1 MLSIAQCDTSLGEEM
16 YNFARLLWPINR
28 SITGD
33 GVRQTLALIKEHIPS
48 LSIFEVLTG
57 TQVFDWTIP
66 REWRVREGYILTP
79 DGERICDFRVNNLH
93 LVGYSIPFAGDLT
106 LNELQDHFYS
116 LPDQPDAIPYVT
128 SYYKEQWG
136 FCICHKQRESLTEGL
151 YKVVVDSDLFE
162 GSLTYG
168 EVIIRGSS
176 QQEIFLST
184 YVCHPSMANNELS
197 GLVVTTFLVNWL
209 LSQDNLKYTYR
220 VVFVPE
226 TIGSIT
232 YLGLN
237 HPFGQGVGQ
246 VTSKR

>member
-106 LNELQDHFYS
+106 
-116 LPDQPDAIPYVT
+116 
-128 SYYKEQWG
+128 
-136 FCICHKQRESLTEGL
+136 
-151 YKVVVDSDLFE
+151 
-162 GSLTYG
+162 
-168 EVIIRGSS
+168 
-176 QQEIFLST
+176 
-184 YVCHPSMANNELS
+184 
-197 GLVVTTFLVNWL
+197 
-209 LSQDNLKYTYR
+209 
-220 VVFVPE
+220 
-226 TIGSIT
+226 
-232 YLGLN
+232 
-237 HPFGQGVGQ
+237 
-246 VTSKR
+246 